1 MAVIKVIV
9 VDDSAVVRQVI
20 SGVLSKDRSI
30 HVTAA
35 VADPVFAIQ
44 RMQADWPDVIV
55 LDLEMPRMDGITF
68 LKKIM
73 SERPTPVVIC
83 SSLTLKGA
91 AATMQALSAGAVAIV
106 AKPKVGIRNFLL
118 DDSADLVEVVK
129 AAAHANTRNLRLG
142 AASGSAEQG
151 MPTKPR
157 PEHVVAIGTSTGGT
171 QALEAVLS
179 ALPVASPGIVI
190 VQHMPEKF
198 TTAFAQRLDGL
209 CRIEVRE
216 LFSSTPARRKFL
228 KVPATEAGH
237 VAQLVSRFALARAEI
252 GFELRQENR
261 EAMVFAPA
269 TLRERIRRVLGT
281 EVAAEMRLVDGD
293 GVVRLSGFVTHPHF
307 SLANAR
313 SVLFFVNGRLVRD
326 RLLQHALMS
335 AYATLI
341 PSGRYPAAVLFLEV
355 APERV
360 DVNVHPTKLE
370 VRFRDGHALHGAIG
384 RAIRGALRSVQ
395 RPCRRGVSGTV

>member
-1 MAVIKVIV
+1 MAIIKVIV

-209 CRIEVRE
+209 CQIDVLEAQDNDAVLPGCALVAPGGKQMTLKRNGTGYRVEVRNAPPVNRHCPSVDV
-216 LFSSTPARRKFL
+216 LFRSVAKSAGSNALGIIMTGMGNDGARGLLQMRQ
-228 KVPATEAGH
+228 AGART
-237 VAQLVSRFALARAEI
+237 VAQD
-252 GFELRQENR
+252 
-261 EAMVFAPA
+261 EATCVVFGMPKEAIKLGA
-269 TLRERIRRVLGT
+269 VDRVLP
-281 EVAAEMRLVDGD
+281 
-293 GVVRLSGFVTHPHF
+293 VRS
-307 SLANAR
+307 
-313 SVLFFVNGRLVRD
+313 
-326 RLLQHALMS
+326 
-335 AYATLI
+335 I
-341 PSGRYPAAVLFLEV
+341 PNEIL
-355 APERV
+355 
-360 DVNVHPTKLE
+360 
-370 VRFRDGHALHGAIG
+370 
-384 RAIRGALRSVQ
+384 RG
-395 RPCRRGVSGTV
+395 